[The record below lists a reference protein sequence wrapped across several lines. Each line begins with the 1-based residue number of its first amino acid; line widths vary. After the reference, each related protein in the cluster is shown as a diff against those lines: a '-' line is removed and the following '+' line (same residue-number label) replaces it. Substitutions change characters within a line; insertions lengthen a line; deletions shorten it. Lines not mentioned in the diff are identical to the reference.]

1 MNTEKIEKRKC
12 SRCKKNK
19 ELTEFDEGRAVCKV
33 CILDKRA
40 YRQIKIHCPICD
52 CEITR
57 HGLNIHLRS
66 QKHIKNQKDMPLWN
80 INDLKTTQT
89 QTNSEAGYA
98 KLYAI
103 MHS

>member
-1 MNTEKIEKRKC
+1 MITEKTEEKRC
-12 SRCKKNK
+12 PRCKKTK
-19 ELTEFDEGRAVCKV
+19 ELTEFDEGRAVCRV

-52 CEITR
+52 CEVTR
-57 HGLNIHLRS
+57 HGLNIHLRT
-66 QKHIKNQKDMPLWN
+66 QKHINNQKDKPQWD
-80 INDLKTTQT
+80 INKLKTTQT
-89 QTNSEAGYA
+89 QPISEAGYA